1 MTYNWQQKDWPNFRF
16 ETRRLES
23 QIAEFAEKTGRISGM
38 LAGLS
43 PEAVLSAEI
52 GFMVAEAVKSSEI
65 EGEYLSR
72 QDVMSSIQNQF
83 DPSGPHTN
91 VSDAR
96 ATGIAQLIVQLRD
109 TFREPLSAEQLFEWH
124 QLLLPYARMKTGAW
138 RTHSD
143 PMQVVSGR
151 HGRMTVHFEAPPSA
165 VVPDEMK
172 RFISWFNTSAPNNS
186 DMYNAPIRAAIAHLY
201 FETIHPFEDGNGR
214 IGRAIAEKALFQG
227 IGRITLISLSEA
239 IEANKSLYYE
249 AVKSAQRSN
258 EITPW
263 IAYFMTTLIQAQSEA
278 EKHIAFLL
286 KKASFYDRFRDR
298 FNERQHKVIE
308 RMFQAGPLGFDGGMS
323 AQKYVGITK
332 ASKATATRDLQ
343 ELFDMGALAR
353 EGEGR
358 NTRYSLKTEP
368 V

>member
-1 MTYNWQQKDWPNFRF
+1 MTYNWQQTDWPRFRF
-16 ETRRLES
+16 ETRSLET
-23 QIAEFAEKTGRISGM
+23 QIVEFAEKTGRISGM

-43 PEAVLSAEI
+43 AEEIRSAEI
-52 GFMVAEAVKSSEI
+52 GFMVAEAIKSSEI

-91 VSDAR
+91 VPDAR
-96 ATGIAQLIVQLRD
+96 ASGIAQIMIQLRD
-109 TFREPLSAEQLFEWH
+109 TFREPLSHERLFEW
-124 QLLLPYARMKTGAW
+124 QRLLLPYSRIAVGAW
-138 RTHSD
+138 RTHPE

-151 HGRMTVHFEAPPSA
+151 YGQLTIHFEAPPSA
-165 VVPDEMK
+165 IVPNEMK
-172 RFISWFNTSAPNNS
+172 RFIAWFNKSAPQNN

-227 IGRITLISLSEA
+227 IGRVTLISLSEA
-239 IEANKSLYYE
+239 IEANKSNYYD
-249 AVKSAQRSN
+249 ALKTAQRSN

-263 IAYFMTTLIQAQSEA
+263 LEYFITTLIQAQIEA

-286 KKASFYDRFRDR
+286 KKASFYDRFRGR
-298 FNERQHKVIE
+298 FNDRHLKVIE
-308 RMFQAGPLGFDGGMS
+308 RMFQAGPAGFEGGMS
-323 AQKYVGITK
+323 AQKYIGITK
-332 ASKATATRDLQ
+332 TSKATATRDLQ
-343 ELFDMGALAR
+343 ELFEMGALKR

-358 NTRYSLKTEP
+358 TTRYKLRTS
-368 V
+368 